1 MTDNSDDASDGS
13 EPAGAAGPWKEG
25 EPAKRGRYL
34 IEYEEHGQ
42 KRVFVADYSM
52 TRTGDGIELKWTAL
66 MDTATVLRYAPIYS
80 PYTQYHE

>member
-1 MTDNSDDASDGS
+1 MTDDAEDPSDAS
-13 EPAGAAGPWKEG
+13 EPAGAAGPWKKG

-42 KRVFVADYSM
+42 KRVFVADYGL
-52 TRTGDGIELKWTAL
+52 TRAGHEVELEWTAL
-66 MDTATVLRYAPIYS
+66 MDTATVLRYAPIRS